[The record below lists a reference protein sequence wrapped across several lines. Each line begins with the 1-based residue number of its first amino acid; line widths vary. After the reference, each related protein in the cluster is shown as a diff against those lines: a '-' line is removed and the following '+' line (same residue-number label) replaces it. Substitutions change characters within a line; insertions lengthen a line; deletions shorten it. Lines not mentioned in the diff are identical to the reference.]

1 MTPEFDH
8 VRRAFAASMF
18 GRGGRALC
26 EAVERAWA
34 TSRSGQALRSAA
46 RTLQAMPRPTTIRA
60 VALAVT
66 IAATMQPLLG
76 LAMPLTAAPA
86 LPWPAFTL
94 VGIFAAA
101 AAWHAEAVA
110 AAWPSSRFARW
121 FRG

>member
-8 VRRAFAASMF
+8 VRHSFAASMF
-18 GRGGRALC
+18 GRGGRALG
-26 EAVERAWA
+26 EAAERAWG

-46 RTLQAMPRPTTIRA
+46 RTLQAMPRHTTIRA

-76 LAMPLTAAPA
+76 LAMPLTAVPA
-86 LPWPAFTL
+86 LPWPAFAL

-101 AAWHAEAVA
+101 VAWHAEAVA

-121 FRG
+121 FHR